1 MDGRTGDYITNW
13 IYVTPG
19 VVRALGMTVLRGRA
33 LAESDM
39 STAAPVAL
47 VNESFVR
54 RYYPGREVVG
64 EHLRSGGKIYEVVG
78 VLRDIPAQS
87 GWGDYGPL
95 APIPTMYVPA
105 AQLADGIVP
114 LIHTWFTPRWVVRTD
129 GAQGGVIAG
138 MQRALAATDPLLAMT
153 GFRSIDQVRA
163 TSLANQR
170 LRAQL
175 LGGLAALAV
184 VLTFVGLYGLIA
196 HTVAERKHEIGIR
209 MALGATAGQLVRQ
222 TAGAG
227 VTLAIVGVLLGA
239 GLATAAVPLLQS
251 LLWGVRLLDPLTY
264 GAAAAGLLLV
274 AAVASIVPAR
284 RVTRFDPSRML
295 RSE

>member
-1 MDGRTGDYITNW
+1 VGNVKHKGLDVEAQPELYLPFLQYLG
-13 IYVTPG
+13 TP
-19 VVRALGMTVLRGRA
+19 LSTLVLRTD
-33 LAESDM
+33 SDPTKM
-39 STAAPVAL
+39 IAAM
-47 VNESFVR
+47 R
-54 RYYPGREVVG
+54 KTIREF
-64 EHLRSGGKIYEVVG
+64 EP
-78 VLRDIPAQS
+78 DQ
-87 GWGDYGPL
+87 
-95 APIPTMYVPA
+95 PIM
-105 AQLADGIVP
+105 G
-114 LIHTWFTPRWVVRTD
+114 VRT
-129 GAQGGVIAG
+129 
-138 MQRALAATDPLLAMT
+138 ME
-153 GFRSIDQVRA
+153 QVA
-163 TSLANQR
+163 YDSLAQPR
-170 LRAQL
+170 FYTLL
-175 LGGLAALAV
+175 LGIFSALAV
-184 VLTFVGLYGLIA
+184 ILASVGIYG
-196 HTVAERKHEIGIR
+196 VMSYSVVQQQHEIGIR